1 MQALPKKT
9 HHERN
14 VPIQRILY
22 EMLEVARSWLNEGS
36 FDMEILKLIICTT
49 ILLGLV
55 AAIMLV
61 YNAWS
66 DRIFIAYVAVA
77 ALAIVACIWLY
88 D

>member
-1 MQALPKKT
+1 
-9 HHERN
+9 
-14 VPIQRILY
+14 
-22 EMLEVARSWLNEGS
+22 MLEAARSWLNEKARS
-36 FDMEILKLIICTT
+36 SDMEILKLIICTT

-61 YNAWS
+61 CDAWS

-77 ALAIVACIWLY
+77 AIAIVACIWLY

>member
-1 MQALPKKT
+1 
-9 HHERN
+9 
-14 VPIQRILY
+14 
-22 EMLEVARSWLNEGS
+22 MLEVARSWLNEKAGS

-55 AAIMLV
+55 AAIMMV
-61 YNAWS
+61 CDAWS

-77 ALAIVACIWLY
+77 AIAIVACIWLY